1 MNSLYKIALTQTFLF
16 CFFVVFLLSGFFLPM
31 PVFSSEDA
39 NNAIVPPD
47 GMFNNAEPYEKIIIK
62 EDDFSEKKY
71 TIIGEVQVSMTTF
84 HPDYK
89 SETIKKLKMY
99 ALSMGADA
107 IIKVTYTKE
116 ADFSTTNKLFA
127 KGIAVQFE

>member
-62 EDDFSEKKY
+62 EFFPH
-71 TIIGEVQVSMTTF
+71 VSIVLIT
-84 HPDYK
+84 
-89 SETIKKLKMY
+89 E
-99 ALSMGADA
+99 
-107 IIKVTYTKE
+107 
-116 ADFSTTNKLFA
+116 NK
-127 KGIAVQFE
+127 